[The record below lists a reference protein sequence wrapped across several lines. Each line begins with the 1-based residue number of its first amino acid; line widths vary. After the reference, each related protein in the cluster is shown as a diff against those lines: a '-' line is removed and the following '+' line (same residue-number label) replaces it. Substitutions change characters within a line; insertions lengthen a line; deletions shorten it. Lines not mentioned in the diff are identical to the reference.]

1 MRTANP
7 SCVDCGAPLGW
18 RQLSQLRWIRRC
30 QACSPWPLTEVE
42 KPFNGRREA
51 LMDRIRNL
59 RPVQLAELGKRWPE
73 GVATFREA
81 AFHPQPQLNRIES
94 AIAGAEKAVLRTA

>member
-1 MRTANP
+1 
-7 SCVDCGAPLGW
+7 
-18 RQLSQLRWIRRC
+18 
-30 QACSPWPLTEVE
+30 
-42 KPFNGRREA
+42 
-51 LMDRIRNL
+51 MDRIRNL